1 MIDIEKMCKNLTDK
15 IADEL
20 SLDIQRRAVVNY
32 GLFAIIQTVLSILI
46 TILLGAL
53 FGVLIP
59 ALILSLS
66 SVILRKYSG
75 GAHAKTPESCALIG
89 VFISVGGAL
98 ILSSIKWKAISVLLG
113 GIGVFVFAFY
123 WVYQLA
129 PVDSPAKP
137 IKNIE
142 KQQLLKKKSILV
154 VSVYLVIVSVL
165 IGSSFISHHD
175 ELLLFTVCL
184 YSGILWQIFTLT
196 KKGHLLIDK
205 IDIFLIHTILRNRG
219 EMKNEKN

>member
-1 MIDIEKMCKNLTDK
+1 MVSIEKICKQLSDK

-20 SLDIQRRAVVNY
+20 SLDSQRRAVVNY
-32 GLFAIIQTVLSILI
+32 GLFAIIQTVLSVLI
-46 TILLGAL
+46 TILFGAL
-53 FGVLIP
+53 FGVLVP
-59 ALILSLS
+59 ALILSLA

-89 VFISVGGAL
+89 VLISVGGAL
-98 ILSSIKWKAISVLLG
+98 IFSYIKWQVIGVLLC

-129 PVDSPAKP
+129 PVDSLAKP

-142 KQQLLKKKSILV
+142 KQQLLKKKSMLI
-154 VSVYLVIVSVL
+154 VSVYLVIASVL
-165 IGSSFISHHD
+165 IGISLITYHD

-184 YSGILWQIFTLT
+184 YGGILWQVFTLT
-196 KKGHLLIDK
+196 KSGHLLVNK
-205 IDIFLIHTILRNRG
+205 IDVFLIHTILRQRG
-219 EMKNEKN
+219 EFQNEKN